1 MNQAGTTILRE
12 IAGCALI
19 AAPVRQSLPVV
30 FSSPHSGRA
39 YTQDFMATARLD
51 EATLRRSE
59 DSYVDEIFAAAP
71 AHGAPLIAAIFPRAY
86 CDVNREAWELDPA
99 MFEDALPPWVNTTS
113 ARVGAGLGT
122 IARVVANGE
131 AIYGI
136 RLRFAE
142 AEQRVRQCWQPYHDA
157 LAALVEQT
165 VSQFGH
171 CLLIDCHS
179 MPSSATAGRRPLPQI
194 VLGDAHGAACAP
206 AIMRR
211 MDRFYSERGYQTQRN
226 DPYAGG
232 FVTRHY
238 GRPRQGVHAIQIEI
252 ARALY
257 MNEATLDR
265 QAGLARLVA
274 DAALLLA
281 RLPAITAGL
290 ERATGVSGV

>member
-1 MNQAGTTILRE
+1 MSHSGATTTRE
-12 IAGCALI
+12 IAGCARI
-19 AAPVRQSLPVV
+19 HAPAEQSLPVV

-39 YTQDFMATARLD
+39 YTPAFMAAARLD
-51 EATLRRSE
+51 EVTLRRSE

-71 AHGAPLIAAIFPRAY
+71 ALGAPLIAATFPRAY

-99 MFEDALPPWVNTTS
+99 MFEDALPSWVNTTS

-122 IARVVANGE
+122 IARIVANGE

-142 AEQRVRQCWQPYHDA
+142 AEQRVRHCWQPYHDA
-157 LAALVEQT
+157 LADLVAQT
-165 VSQFGH
+165 VARFGH

-179 MPSSATAGRRPLPQI
+179 MPSTATTGRRPAPQI
-194 VLGDAHGAACAP
+194 VLGDVHGSACAP
-206 AIMRR
+206 TVMRS
-211 MDRFYSERGYQTQRN
+211 FEAFFSGRGYQTQRN

-238 GRPRQGVHAIQIEI
+238 GQPRRGVHAIQVEI

-257 MNEATLDR
+257 MDEVTLER
-265 QAGLARLVA
+265 QAGLDRLVGDA
-274 DAALLLA
+274 AALLK
-281 RLPAITAGL
+281 RLPEIVTTL
-290 ERATGVSGV
+290 EQVRG

>member
-71 AHGAPLIAAIFPRAY
+71 AHGAPLISAIFPRAY

-99 MFEDALPPWVNTTS
+99 MFEDALPSWVNTTS
-113 ARVGAGLGT
+113 PRVGAGLGT

-142 AEQRVRQCWQPYHDA
+142 AQARVQACWQPYHDA
-157 LAALVEQT
+157 LSALIAATVER
-165 VSQFGH
+165 FGL

-179 MPSSATAGRRPLPQI
+179 MPSSATTGRRPPPDI
-194 VLGDAHGAACAP
+194 VLGDVHGTACAP
-206 AIMRR
+206 VAMREVE
-211 MDRFYSERGYQTQRN
+211 RFFGGGGYVTRRN

-232 FVTRHY
+232 YVTRHY
-238 GRPRQGVHAIQIEI
+238 GRPARHVHAIQIEI
-252 ARALY
+252 ARGLY
-257 MNEATLDR
+257 MDEATLER
-265 QAGLARLVA
+265 RAGLARVTS
-274 DAALLLA
+274 DAAGLMAELMRITDLL
-281 RLPAITAGL
+281 RHAG
-290 ERATGVSGV
+290 